1 MRLDR
6 EDREHIENGELIL
19 NNFQK
24 SVDNKKEECYNK
36 GAIVEDIEKHDELNP
51 KLWQDNKLK
60 PEVRE
65 KMLEI
70 VDDFTDGLKEDGID
84 IDISDIVFLGSNCN
98 YNYTKD
104 SDVDLHIIAN
114 PENFDCPFNLYP
126 LLYSAYRSL
135 WNKKIDPNFYGI
147 PVELFVEIE
156 GENDTKSNGIYSVLN
171 DEWIKE
177 PVQQDIPEI
186 NREEFNDM
194 FKEWEERYLK
204 IIDSED
210 LEEEAMDAAK
220 DLMKSNM
227 NKQDDAYVGCFWYD
241 PKKKDLYGVVQSRA
255 EDTPFYKSSQWD
267 KEIRTGNALHQN
279 VWKKESMRG
288 KDKRFSGDY
297 KQKPRGRVFE
307 FKDDGF
313 KICVGDWIDKYPEA
327 IKEIVDVFNLPENT
341 EVIKDEHWNIGHGW
355 SQEF

>member
-6 EDREHIENGELIL
+6 EDREHIENGEIIL

-36 GAIVEDIEKHDELNP
+36 GAIVEDIEKHDELNS

-60 PEVRE
+60 PEVRD

-70 VDDFTDGLKEDGID
+70 VDDFTDGLKEDGIA
-84 IDISDIVFLGSNCN
+84 IDVSDILFLGSNAN

-104 SDVDLHIIAN
+104 SDIDLHIIAN
-114 PENFDCPFNLYP
+114 PDNFDCPFDLYP

-171 DEWIKE
+171 DEWVKE

-186 NREEFNDM
+186 DKEEFDNL
-194 FKEWEERYLK
+194 FSEWEERY
-204 IIDSED
+204 
-210 LEEEAMDAAK
+210 
-220 DLMKSNM
+220 
-227 NKQDDAYVGCFWYD
+227 
-241 PKKKDLYGVVQSRA
+241 
-255 EDTPFYKSSQWD
+255 
-267 KEIRTGNALHQN
+267 
-279 VWKKESMRG
+279 
-288 KDKRFSGDY
+288 FSLIN
-297 KQKPRGRVFE
+297 E
-307 FKDDGF
+307 
-313 KICVGDWIDKYPEA
+313 
-327 IKEIVDVFNLPENT
+327 
-341 EVIKDEHWNIGHGW
+341 
-355 SQEF
+355 